1 MEHGNTICAPCYSF
15 VRIIYRRSLGIE
27 WENKDQLNP
36 PCTSLIIQLKRLF
49 QNKKT
54 LHTGGLVPWTTAITK
69 CKATIAHSPFP
80 LWVFR
85 ESSKGWMWMIL
96 NTGLP
101 TLWRSW
107 FTPAPNILMLCLFL
121 REYHNH
127 RIIVLKVGVTAVTG
141 CDKSSQAVT
150 SPPLPMFMFL
160 IFRSNDSHFSNSSST
175 SVSQDLAEENGANHW
190 FVYSAHAGQWPWV
203 ALDD

>member
-36 PCTSLIIQLKRLF
+36 PCTSLIIQLKRLL

-54 LHTGGLVPWTTAITK
+54 LHTGGLVPWTTATTK

-107 FTPAPNILMLCLFL
+107 FTPAPNILILCLFL

-127 RIIVLKVGVTAVTG
+127 RIIVLKVGVN
-141 CDKSSQAVT
+141 SSHWLWQVISSCNFPSSAHVHVLDLQKQWL
-150 SPPLPMFMFL
+150 S
-160 IFRSNDSHFSNSSST
+160 FSISSST

-190 FVYSAHAGQWPWV
+190 FVYSAHAGQWLWV
-203 ALDD
+203 VLDD